1 MQDLGTPSGDWGEAF
16 GVSADGSVVVGW
28 ANGGAFR
35 WTAASGMEDLNITFA
50 HLLTDGSVLWR
61 ANAISPDG
69 RYIVGYGYN
78 AATRRKEAFLLDTQ
92 GTWR

>member
-1 MQDLGTPSGDWGEAF
+1 MQNLGTPSGDWSEAF

-35 WTAASGMEDLNITFA
+35 WTAASGMEDITYTY
-50 HLLTDGSVLWR
+50 LLIDGSVLYR

-69 RYIVGYGYN
+69 RYIVGRGYN
-78 AATRRKEAFLLDTQ
+78 AATRREEAFLLDTQ